1 MLLTLIFT
9 FYSKGKYESKL
20 ERQERY
26 KMAKIW
32 VISMK
37 DGGSNTLVKIM
48 REFALDE
55 LFPNKKG
62 LLVESRQ

>member
-1 MLLTLIFT
+1 
-9 FYSKGKYESKL
+9 
-20 ERQERY
+20 
-26 KMAKIW
+26 MAKIW

-37 DGGSNTLVKIM
+37 DGGSNTLVKII